1 MKALLRKFALPFVTA
16 MFAIVL
22 TTQASAQDLASI
34 DIPYEK
40 HVLENGLTVLI
51 HEDHSAPQAYVNVY
65 YRVGSRDEVRGKTGF
80 AHLFEHLMF
89 NGSENQDTDYFAPI
103 QDIGGNL
110 NGDTWFD
117 RTRYYQTIP
126 STALDRV
133 LWLES
138 DRMGHLLGAVTQEK
152 LDNQIGVV
160 QNEKRRGDNR
170 PYGTLQYNLLEGLFP
185 EGHPYRWSTIGS
197 MADLSAASLE
207 DVHAWFKAKYGAANA
222 IVTVAGDVDSAE
234 VLKSVK
240 LYFGDIPAGPPVN
253 HLDDWVPVRTANTY
267 EVMQDRVPNR
277 LISRNWVAPGR
288 DHRESALLSLAARI
302 LGGDESS
309 RLYQRLVKEEKLA
322 VAVRFGAQA
331 HDLASMPGLSL
342 YLVPGADQ
350 ATAERV
356 IDEELNRFRREGP
369 TKEELMLTKTAMS
382 ARTIRGLDSIG
393 SKAVTL
399 AESEYYM
406 GSPDAYKTRY
416 SWIEEATTDSVR
428 AAADR
433 WLGDGY
439 HQILVESYGDYG
451 VSEESADRSVMPSVD
466 SYPSAAA
473 PAIVDHKLSNGV
485 KVRFVERPGVPAV
498 TVAAHFDVPAVATSV
513 SRPEALSMALSM
525 LDKGTGKRSVDTI
538 QKELKRTGST
548 LNAGASLGGTNIT
561 LGTLASQIDDAT
573 ELLADVIR
581 NPSFPEK
588 ELLVLKDLAITNI
601 EFAKSTPASLASRYA
616 SQVTYGDHPYG
627 SRPAAK
633 ADYES
638 MSVADLNAV
647 HEAWIRP
654 EQMTLFVV
662 GGIAQKD
669 LFDALERSFGRWKTR
684 GMAPQLPD
692 VSEMPASGVSRVI
705 LFDAPGAP
713 QSNIVGARVIDAP
726 YGADHETF
734 EMASKIYG
742 GSFLSRINMN
752 IREDKGWSYGVRAGA
767 GRTPGPR
774 LYRISAQVQTDK
786 TAESI
791 VELLTE
797 LDQVSGERPFTDDE
811 LAAARNETVRGL
823 PGDLASAGGVL
834 NYMIAN
840 HAYGRPDD
848 YIETVKAAY
857 DVVSVDDL
865 AGALLG
871 RVDAKGLIWFIAGD
885 IEKIEVAV
893 RALNIGEVEVWD
905 ADGNKVR

>member
-1 MKALLRKFALPFVTA
+1 MNTFSRAVALLL
-16 MFAIVL
+16 VL
-22 TTQASAQDLASI
+22 ATSAGAQDLSSI

-51 HEDHSAPQAYVNVY
+51 HEDHSAPQAFVSVY
-65 YRVGSRDEVRGKTGF
+65 YRVGSRDETRGKTGF

-89 NGSENQDTDYFAPI
+89 NGSENQDTDYFAPV
-103 QDIGGNL
+103 QDVGGNL

-126 STALDRV
+126 NTALDRI

-160 QNEKRRGDNR
+160 QNEKRRSDNN
-170 PYGTLQYNLLEGLFP
+170 PYGMLNYNVLEGLFP

-197 MADLSAASLE
+197 LADLSAASLD

-222 IVTVAGDVDSAE
+222 IVTIAGDVDSAE

-288 DHRESALLSLAARI
+288 DHRESALLSLAAEI

-309 RLYQRLVKEEKLA
+309 RLYRRLVKEEKLA

-331 HDLASMPGLSL
+331 HDLASMPGLSV
-342 YLVPGADQ
+342 YLIPGADQ
-350 ATAERV
+350 AAAERV

-369 TKEELMLTKTAMS
+369 SKEELELTKTAMS

-393 SKAVTL
+393 SKAITL
-399 AESEYYM
+399 AESLYYM
-406 GSPDAYKTRY
+406 GSPDAYKTRFA
-416 SWIEEATTDSVR
+416 WTEEATTGDVR

-439 HQILVESYGDYG
+439 HQVLVETYGDYSA
-451 VSEESADRSVMPSVD
+451 VEEGADRSAMPAVD
-466 SYPSAAA
+466 SYPSATA
-473 PAIVDHKLSNGV
+473 PTVIDHELSNGV

-498 TVAAHFDVPAVATSV
+498 TVAAHFPVTAVTTSI

-525 LDKGTGKRSVDTI
+525 LEKGTDKRSVEDI
-538 QKELKRTGST
+538 QKALKRTGST
-548 LNAGASLGGTNIT
+548 LNAGAGLGGTNIT
-561 LGTLASQIDDAT
+561 MSTLASQIDDAA

-581 NPSFPEK
+581 NPSFPEN

-601 EFAKSTPASLASRYA
+601 EFAKSTPRSLASRYA
-616 SQVTYGDHPYG
+616 NQVTYGDHPYG
-627 SRPAAK
+627 SRPATK
-633 ADYES
+633 ADYET
-638 MSVADLNAV
+638 MSVADLDAV
-647 HEAWIRP
+647 HDAWIRP
-654 EQMTLFVV
+654 DQMTLFVV
-662 GGIAQKD
+662 GGIAQED
-669 LFDALERSFGRWKTR
+669 LFDALEAAFGRWKAKGT
-684 GMAPQLPD
+684 APDLPD
-692 VSEMPASGVSRVI
+692 ISKMPASGASRVI
-705 LFDAPGAP
+705 LFDAADAP
-713 QSNIVGARVIDAP
+713 QSNIVGTRVIEPP

-774 LYRISAQVQTDK
+774 LFQITAQVQTDK

-791 VELLTE
+791 VELMRE
-797 LDQVSGERPFTDDE
+797 LDQIAGERPITEDE
-811 LAAARNETVRGL
+811 LTAARNDTVRGL
-823 PGDLASAGGVL
+823 PGDLASANGVL

-840 HAYGRPDD
+840 HTYDRADD

-857 DVVSVDDL
+857 DAVAVDDL
-865 AGALLG
+865 AGSLH
-871 RVDAKGLIWFIAGD
+871 RQVDANGLTWFIAGD
-885 IEKIEVAV
+885 ISEIEDAV

-905 ADGNKVR
+905 ADGNRLR